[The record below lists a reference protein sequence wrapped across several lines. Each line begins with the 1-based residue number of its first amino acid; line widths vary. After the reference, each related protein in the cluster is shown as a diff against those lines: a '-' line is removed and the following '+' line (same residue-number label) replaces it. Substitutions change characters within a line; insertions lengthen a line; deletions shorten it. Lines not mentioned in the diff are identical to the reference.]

1 MKGTSMRREDRR
13 KSIILSAIKVFSKKN
28 YNTATTIDIAREAK
42 IAEGTIYKYFDSKK
56 ELFLECTRYIE
67 NLIIKQYKAL
77 DEQYRD
83 DPIEYLRQAAL
94 EYTSFIY
101 DNPTMSK
108 FTLFMLTNTFD
119 EDIFAE
125 LKKFIELNFKATHK
139 KILQSSIKGETSKD
153 IEGEAISWFFV
164 GGYLTIV
171 LLSELKISKKECLEI
186 VEKNFKQMFS

>member
-1 MKGTSMRREDRR
+1 MQREDRR
-13 KSIILSAIKVFSKKN
+13 ESIILSAIKVFSKKN

-67 NLIIKQYKAL
+67 NLIIERYRAL
-77 DEQYRD
+77 NIQYRD
-83 DPIEYLRQAAL
+83 DPTEYLRHAAL

-101 DNPTMSK
+101 DNPSMSK

-125 LKKFIELNFKATHK
+125 LKKFIDLNFQATYQ
-139 KILQSSIKGETSKD
+139 KILQSRIKGEMPRN
-153 IEGEAISWFFV
+153 IEGESISWFFV

-171 LLSELKISKKECLEI
+171 LLSELKISKEECLDI
-186 VEKNFKQMFS
+186 VENNFKQMFS